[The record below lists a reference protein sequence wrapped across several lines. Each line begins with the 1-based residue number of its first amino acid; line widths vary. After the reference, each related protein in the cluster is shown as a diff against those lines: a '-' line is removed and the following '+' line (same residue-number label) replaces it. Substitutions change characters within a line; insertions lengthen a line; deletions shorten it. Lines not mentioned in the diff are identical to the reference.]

1 MILRSTDDNVL
12 ENRRFEL
19 RALESYQGI
28 EDIINRFAD
37 AGLRLFDK
45 ANRYNYT
52 DDEIHAEFKKMAKV
66 YLAEL
71 FMNATDEV
79 MKS

>member
-1 MILRSTDDNVL
+1 MILRSTDEIL
-12 ENRRFEL
+12 
-19 RALESYQGI
+19 
-28 EDIINRFAD
+28 NRFAD
-37 AGLRLFDK
+37 AGLRLFDLAELK
-45 ANRYNYT
+45 HYT

-66 YLAEL
+66 YFAEL